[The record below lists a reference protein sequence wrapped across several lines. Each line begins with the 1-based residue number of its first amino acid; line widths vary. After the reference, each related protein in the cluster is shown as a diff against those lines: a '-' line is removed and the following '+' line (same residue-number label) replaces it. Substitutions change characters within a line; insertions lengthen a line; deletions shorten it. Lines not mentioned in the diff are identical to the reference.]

1 MLCLLLILSL
11 YSIQNYYPLQTRTLQ
26 GFESSCPL
34 LKKDFGKNYCPC
46 PLLKKQLPQKCS
58 SCLLLKKQIKNKYFS
73 CLLFLTTTTAAL
85 QPYEILRCPPAYAA
99 IPGAAGTQLGCDHR
113 YAGLSLHLSPSSFY
127 HSFRLFFHWRL
138 FCSTI
143 YPIIV
148 LFYLHEQLA
157 KRPERLEL
165 QQVKTAIKSPLTAIK
180 STLTAI
186 KSTLAG
192 AFVQS
197 SSAKTHYHMTQK

>member
-73 CLLFLTTTTAAL
+73 RLLFLTTTTSRSIVIEMQGHNAL
-85 QPYEILRCPPAYAA
+85 ISDGSMMLLKYKLNNVCDANHRPAN
-99 IPGAAGTQLGCDHR
+99 GAQITEQFL
-113 YAGLSLHLSPSSFY
+113 YTTIYSSCQY
-127 HSFRLFFHWRL
+127 RNADILFF
-138 FCSTI
+138 
-143 YPIIV
+143 
-148 LFYLHEQLA
+148 
-157 KRPERLEL
+157 
-165 QQVKTAIKSPLTAIK
+165 QVVENS
-180 STLTAI
+180 
-186 KSTLAG
+186 
-192 AFVQS
+192 
-197 SSAKTHYHMTQK
+197 

>member
-1 MLCLLLILSL
+1 MVSH
-11 YSIQNYYPLQTRTLQ
+11 
-26 GFESSCPL
+26 
-34 LKKDFGKNYCPC
+34 
-46 PLLKKQLPQKCS
+46 
-58 SCLLLKKQIKNKYFS
+58 
-73 CLLFLTTTTAAL
+73 TAAL

-99 IPGAAGTQLGCDHR
+99 IPHAAGTQFGCDHR
-113 YAGLSLHLSPSSFY
+113 YAGLSLHLSPYLFY

-165 QQVKTAIKSPLTAIK
+165 QQVKTAIKSI
-180 STLTAI
+180 LTAI

-197 SSAKTHYHMTQK
+197 SSAKTHYHMTPKVNQKAKAPRQMSWGFCVGATYLSGPSPAKYCQQKRA